1 MKTDYLDEKT
11 KTQKLSE
18 LLYDFLQNNKFN
30 LDLQVKPKTE
40 YELLKQ
46 FNKAKSITSETLR
59 KQNSLKLE
67 KQINLIANNIVI
79 KFFELSDE
87 KFLAVMNRMNVWR
100 I

>member
-1 MKTDYLDEKT
+1 MKTDNLDEKT